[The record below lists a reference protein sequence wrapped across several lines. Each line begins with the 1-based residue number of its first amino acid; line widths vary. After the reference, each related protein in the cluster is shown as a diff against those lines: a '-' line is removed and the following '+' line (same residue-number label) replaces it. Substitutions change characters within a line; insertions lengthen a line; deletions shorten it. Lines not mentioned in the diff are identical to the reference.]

1 MNKTKLGI
9 STCMTAGLV
18 FLLAIVTTFVSSS
31 WVYAMPF
38 VLLVAYVLYKEED
51 LWLKASVLKAV
62 FLVIALLLV
71 SFMFGFVNDLLE
83 FINFFLQFADINI
96 TDGFGIISFM
106 TNIINVVG
114 KLFLLVLAVSAFK
127 GKTIKLPVIDSLISK
142 HIG

>member
-1 MNKTKLGI
+1 MKTKLGI

-51 LWLKASVLKAV
+51 LWLKASALKAV
-62 FLVIALLLV
+62 FLVIFLVLV
-71 SFMFGFVNDLLE
+71 SFLFGFVYD

-96 TDGFGIISFM
+96 VDGFGIISFF
-106 TNIINVVG
+106 TNIIDVIG
-114 KLFLLVLAVSAFK
+114 KIFLLILAISAFK
-127 GKTIKLPVIDSLISK
+127 GKTVKLPLIDNMINK
-142 HIG
+142 HLS